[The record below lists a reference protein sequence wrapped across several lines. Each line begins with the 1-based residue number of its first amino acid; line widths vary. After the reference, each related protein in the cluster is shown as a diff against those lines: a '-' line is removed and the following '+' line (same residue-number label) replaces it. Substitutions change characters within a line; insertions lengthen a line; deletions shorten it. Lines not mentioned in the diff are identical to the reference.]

1 MAKHAQIW
9 AAGGE
14 SCCAPEDTL
23 VAYWGAIGAGA
34 DGLAIT
40 LQLTADGTPVCFGG
54 ATLAQSCGDA
64 RSVADVTWKELR
76 RLDAGTMFR
85 STEIDERNQPKGA
98 GDDTP
103 WEGIKSKQKPLYHP
117 KLSEVLLLFGRRT
130 GLLLAFPPL
139 KGGDTL
145 KTLVQATCR
154 EVERFGL
161 ADHCVL
167 AGDEAT
173 LELVKGQLPAS
184 ALAYVAPAKASPAE
198 IAKAAKRISARNI
211 VIDAPRLVTP
221 KGTLAAGVA
230 GAFGKTA
237 HVLVGSS
244 PLAPAPD
251 CHAALSGQPWLAGF
265 ICRAV
270 DAVGAMERQP
280 HLIVEER
287 FAGTT
292 PDLDLWTMG
301 YSKINQDTTIRQDDG
316 VVIEIKPGGQYS
328 GAAAVTNFPIR
339 GDFDAR
345 IQFEVASPHQGTT
358 FELACIHIDPGFH
371 HIDNTKLD
379 SRAVHLTFDVHG
391 APPYASSER
400 DEDDGF
406 RIGWNNG
413 PAVTEFVQHAAQSS
427 NIYNKYSRD
436 VGDGK
441 TSNPKGQLRLVRR
454 GPFFNSYYTDKHNRG
469 WVLSGTALVPT
480 LCQDA
485 FLRLGAKH
493 WPKQGKTPPPNRIKF
508 SDFRL
513 FQ

>member
-23 VAYWGAIGAGA
+23 VAYWGALGAGA

-40 LQLTADGTPVCFGG
+40 LQLTADGIPVCFGG
-54 ATLAQSCGDA
+54 ATLAQSCGDP
-64 RSVADVTWKELR
+64 RGVAAVTWKDLR

-85 STEIDERNQPKGA
+85 STEIDERNQPKGT

-103 WEGIKSKQKPLYHP
+103 WEGVKSKQKPLYHP
-117 KLSEVLLLFGRRT
+117 RLSEALLLFGRRT
-130 GLLLAFPPL
+130 GLLLMFPPTNDRL
-139 KGGDTL
+139 KA
-145 KTLVQATCR
+145 LVQATCK
-154 EVERFGL
+154 EVDRFGL

-167 AGDEAT
+167 AGDEAA
-173 LELVKGQLPAS
+173 LKLVKTHLPAS
-184 ALAYVAPAKASPAE
+184 TLAYVAPANAGAAE
-198 IAKAAKRISARNI
+198 IAKTAKRIGADKVI
-211 VIDAPRLVTP
+211 VDAQRLVTR
-221 KGTLAAGVA
+221 KGALAAGVA

-237 HVLVGSS
+237 HVLVASS
-244 PLAPAPD
+244 LAPTPE
-251 CHAALSGQPWLAGF
+251 CHAGLRRQPWLAGF
-265 ICRAV
+265 IGRAV
-270 DAVGAMERQP
+270 DRIVAMECKP
-280 HLIVEER
+280 HLVVAER

-301 YSKINQDTTIRQDDG
+301 YSRISQDTTIRQDDG
-316 VVIEIKPGGQYS
+316 VVIEIKSGGQYS
-328 GAAAVTNFPIR
+328 GAAVVTNFPIR

-358 FELACIHIDPGFH
+358 FELACVHIDPGFH

-379 SRAVHLTFDVHG
+379 NRAVHLTFDVHG

-413 PAVTEFVQHAAQSS
+413 PAVTEFVQHSAQSS

-436 VGDGK
+436 VGDA
-441 TSNPKGQLRLVRR
+441 TASNPKGQLRLVRR
-454 GPFFNSYYTDKHNRG
+454 GAVFNSYYTDRHNRG

-480 LCQDA
+480 LCQDV
-485 FLRLGAKH
+485 FLRLGGKH

-508 SDFRL
+508 TDFRL